1 MGAGMERLQKVLAQC
16 GVGSR
21 RECETMIEQGRV
33 QIDGKVVTKMGTKI
47 EPGTVEIKVDGER
60 VRVEER
66 VYYLVNKPR
75 GCVCTSSPE
84 HGAWRVIDLVPDQK
98 RIYTVG
104 RLDERSEGLVL
115 LTNDGELSNIICHPR
130 YQVDKTY
137 RLTVQG
143 RVEPKQLERIEK
155 GVWLPE
161 GKSAPAQ
168 VRRVER
174 HGASTVVTVTL
185 WEGRS
190 RELRRIFAK
199 VDLRVSDLVRTA
211 IGPLRLEGMK
221 PGAYRRLGEEDLA
234 FARER
239 MRGDWKPP
247 VAWRPGSRPAHRSG
261 SPARGRG
268 GRPGRREARA

>member
-1 MGAGMERLQKVLAQC
+1 MAERLQKVLAQC

-21 RECETMIEQGRV
+21 RECETLIEQGRV
-33 QIDGKVVTKMGTKI
+33 QIDGKVVTKLGTKV

-66 VYYLVNKPR
+66 VCYLVNKPR
-75 GCVCTSSPE
+75 GYVCTSSAM
-84 HGAWRVIDLVPDQK
+84 HGERRLIDLVPEK
-98 RIYTVG
+98 RRIYTVG

-115 LTNDGELSNIICHPR
+115 LTNDGTLSNIICHPR

-143 RVEPKQLERIEK
+143 RVDPKQLERIEK

-161 GKSAPAQ
+161 GKTAPAQ
-168 VRRVER
+168 VRRVDR
-174 HGASTVVTVTL
+174 QGASTVVTVTL

-190 RELRRIFAK
+190 RELRRIFGK

-211 IGPLRLEGMK
+211 IGPLHLEGLR
-221 PGAYRRLGEEDLA
+221 PGAYRRLGEDELA

-239 MRGDWKPP
+239 LRSDWRPP
-247 VAWRPGSRPAHRSG
+247 VAWRPASRGPRRVG
-261 SPARGRG
+261 PPPRGRR
-268 GRPGRREARA
+268 GRPGAREARA

>member
-1 MGAGMERLQKVLAQC
+1 MVERLQKVLAQC

-21 RECETMIEQGRV
+21 RECETLIEQGRV
-33 QIDGKVVTKMGTKI
+33 EVDGKVVTKLGTKI
-47 EPGTVEIKVDGER
+47 EPGAVQIKVDGER
-60 VRVEER
+60 VGLEER
-66 VYYLVNKPR
+66 VYYLVHKPR
-75 GCVCTSSPE
+75 GFVCTSTTE
-84 HGAWRVIDLVPDQK
+84 RGDRRVIDLVPDK
-98 RIYTVG
+98 RRVYTVG
-104 RLDERSEGLVL
+104 RLDASSEGLVL
-115 LTNDGELSNIICHPR
+115 LTNDGGLSNIICHPR

-137 RLTVQG
+137 RLAVEG
-143 RVEPKQLERIEK
+143 RVEPKQLDRIEK

-174 HGASTVVTVTL
+174 HGRSTVVTVTL

-190 RELRRIFAK
+190 RELRRIFGK
-199 VDLRVSDLVRTA
+199 VGLHVSELVRTA

-221 PGAYRRLGEEDLA
+221 PGAYRRLAEAELA

-247 VAWRPGSRPAHRSG
+247 VAWRSESRPPRREG
-261 SPARGRG
+261 PPRGRG
-268 GRPGRREARA
+268 RRPGPREARA

>member
-1 MGAGMERLQKVLAQC
+1 MAERLQKVLARC

-21 RECETMIEQGRV
+21 RECETLIEQGRV
-33 QIDGKVVTKMGTKI
+33 QVDGKVVIKLGTKV
-47 EPGTVEIKVDGER
+47 EPGEVDIKVDGER
-60 VRVEER
+60 VRVEDR
-66 VYYLVNKPR
+66 VCYLVNKPR
-75 GCVCTSSPE
+75 GYVCTSSTV
-84 HGAWRVIDLVPDQK
+84 HGERRVIDLVPEK
-98 RIYTVG
+98 RRIYTVG

-115 LTNDGELSNIICHPR
+115 LTNDGTLSNVICHPR

-143 RVEPKQLERIEK
+143 KVDPKQLERIEK

-168 VRRVER
+168 VRRVDR
-174 HGASTVVTVTL
+174 QGASTVVTVTL

-190 RELRRIFAK
+190 RELRRIFGK

-211 IGPLRLEGMK
+211 IGPLHLEGLK
-221 PGAYRRLGEEDLA
+221 PGGYRRLTEEEIA

-239 MRGDWKPP
+239 LRADWKPP
-247 VAWRPGSRPAHRSG
+247 AKWRAD
-261 SPARGRG
+261 GRG
-268 GRPGRREARA
+268 PRREGPPPHGRRRRPDRREARA

>member
-1 MGAGMERLQKVLAQC
+1 MVERLQKVLAQC

-21 RECETMIEQGRV
+21 RECETLIEQGRV
-33 QIDGKVVTKMGTKI
+33 QLDGKVVTKLGTKV
-47 EPGTVEIKVDGER
+47 EPGAVEIKVDGER
-60 VRVEER
+60 VKVEDR

-75 GCVCTSSPE
+75 GFVCTSSTE
-84 HGAWRVIDLVPDQK
+84 HGARRLIDLVPEQR

-104 RLDERSEGLVL
+104 RLDEFSEGLVL
-115 LTNDGELSNIICHPR
+115 LTNDGALSNIVCHPR

-137 RLTVQG
+137 RLTVRG
-143 RVEPKQLERIEK
+143 RVDPRQLERIEK

-161 GKSAPAQ
+161 GKSGPAH

-174 HGASTVVTVTL
+174 QGDNTVVTVTL

-199 VDLRVSDLVRTA
+199 VDLRVSGLVRTA
-211 IGPLRLEGMK
+211 IGPLRLDDLR
-221 PGAYRRLGEEDLA
+221 PGAYRRLSAEDVA

-239 MRGDWKPP
+239 LSGGWKPP
-247 VAWRPGSRPAHRSG
+247 VAVPEPRMPRPRPQHRPWVRRRREG
-261 SPARGRG
+261 P
-268 GRPGRREARA
+268 REARA

>member
-1 MGAGMERLQKVLAQC
+1 MERLQKVLAQC

-21 RECETMIEQGRV
+21 RECETLIEQGRV
-33 QIDGKVVTKMGTKI
+33 QIDGKVVTKLGTKV
-47 EPGTVEIKVDGER
+47 EPGAVEIKVDGER
-60 VRVEER
+60 VKVEER
-66 VYYLVNKPR
+66 VWYLVNKPR
-75 GCVCTSSPE
+75 GYVCTSTTI
-84 HGAWRVIDLVPDQK
+84 HGERRVIDLVPDNR

-115 LTNDGELSNIICHPR
+115 LTNDGTLSNIICHPR

-137 RLTVQG
+137 RLTVEG

-174 HGASTVVTVTL
+174 HGRSTVVIVTL

-190 RELRRIFAK
+190 RELRRIFGK
-199 VDLRVSDLVRTA
+199 VGLHVSELVRTA
-211 IGPLRLEGMK
+211 IGPLQLDGMK
-221 PGAYRRLGEEDLA
+221 PGSYRRLSDAELA
-234 FARER
+234 FARDR
-239 MRGDWKPP
+239 MRSDWKPP
-247 VAWRPGSRPAHRSG
+247 VAWRPASRPARREGPPRS
-261 SPARGRG
+261 RGRRQG
-268 GRPGRREARA
+268 PREART

>member
-1 MGAGMERLQKVLAQC
+1 MERLQKVLARC

-21 RECETMIEQGRV
+21 RECETLIEQGRV
-33 QIDGKVVTKMGTKI
+33 EIDGKVVTKLGTKV
-47 EPGTVEIKVDGER
+47 EPGAVHIKVDGER
-60 VRVEER
+60 VGLEER
-66 VYYLVNKPR
+66 VCYLVNKPR
-75 GCVCTSSPE
+75 GYVCTSSAE
-84 HGAWRVIDLVPDQK
+84 RGELRVIDLVPEK
-98 RIYTVG
+98 RRIYTVG

-115 LTNDGELSNIICHPR
+115 LTNDGTLSNIICHPR

-174 HGASTVVTVTL
+174 HGGSTVVTVTL

-190 RELRRIFAK
+190 RELRRIFGK
-199 VDLRVSDLVRTA
+199 VDLRVSDLVRIA
-211 IGPLRLEGMK
+211 IGPLHLEGMK
-221 PGAYRRLGEEDLA
+221 PGSYRRLSEDEMS

-247 VAWRPGSRPAHRSG
+247 VAWRPDSRPPRRAGPPMRQ
-261 SPARGRG
+261 RR
-268 GRPGRREARA
+268 GRPGAREARA

>member
-1 MGAGMERLQKVLAQC
+1 MLAQC

-21 RECETMIEQGRV
+21 RGCETLIEQGRV
-33 QIDGKVVTKMGTKI
+33 EVDGKVVTKVGTKV
-47 EPGTVEIKVDGER
+47 EPGAVHIKVDGER
-60 VRVEER
+60 VGLEER
-66 VYYLVNKPR
+66 VCYLVNKPR
-75 GCVCTSSPE
+75 GYVCTSSDAR
-84 HGAWRVIDLVPDQK
+84 GDKRLIDLVPDSR

-115 LTNDGELSNIICHPR
+115 LTNDGTLSNIICHPR

-137 RLTVQG
+137 RLAVQG
-143 RVEPKQLERIEK
+143 RVDDKQLERIEK

-174 HGASTVVTVTL
+174 QGSSTIVTVIL

-190 RELRRIFAK
+190 RELRRIFGK

-211 IGPLRLEGMK
+211 IGPLHLEGMR
-221 PGAYRRLGEEDLA
+221 PGAYRRLSEAELD

-247 VAWRPGSRPAHRSG
+247 VAWQPETRPRRRSG
-261 SPARGRG
+261 PPPKWRRRHAG
-268 GRPGRREARA
+268 PREARA

>member
-1 MGAGMERLQKVLAQC
+1 MTERLQKVLAQC

-21 RECETMIEQGRV
+21 RECETLIEQGRV
-33 QIDGKVVTKMGTKI
+33 QIDGKVVTKLGTKV
-47 EPGTVEIKVDGER
+47 EPGAVEIKVDGER

-75 GCVCTSSPE
+75 GYVCTSTAM
-84 HGAWRVIDLVPDQK
+84 HGERRLIDLVPEK
-98 RIYTVG
+98 RRIYTVG
-104 RLDERSEGLVL
+104 RLDERAEGLVL
-115 LTNDGELSNIICHPR
+115 LTNDGTLSNIICHPR

-143 RVEPKQLERIEK
+143 KIDPKQLERIEK

-168 VRRVER
+168 VRRVDR
-174 HGASTVVTVTL
+174 QGASTVVTVTL

-190 RELRRIFAK
+190 RELRRIFGK

-211 IGPLRLEGMK
+211 IGPLHLEGLK
-221 PGAYRRLGEEDLA
+221 PGGYRRLTEDDLG

-239 MRGDWKPP
+239 LRGDWKPP
-247 VAWRPGSRPAHRSG
+247 VPWRGDSRRPRRSGPPPRGPRRRRPGP
-261 SPARGRG
+261 
-268 GRPGRREARA
+268 REARA